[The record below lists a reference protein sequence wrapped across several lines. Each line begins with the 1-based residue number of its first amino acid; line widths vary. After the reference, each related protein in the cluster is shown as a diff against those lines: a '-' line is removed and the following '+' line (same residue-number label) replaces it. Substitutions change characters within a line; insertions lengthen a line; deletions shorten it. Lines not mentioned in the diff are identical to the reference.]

1 MQDNII
7 DISVVMI
14 SYNIE
19 KYIPDCIESI
29 LAQKYDNY
37 EIICVDDASTDDSLK
52 ILLKYEKDNE
62 NIIVISNKI
71 NKGPSSARN
80 AGTKKAK
87 GKYIY
92 YLDGDDCLKW
102 GALKI
107 MVENMRKYNLDFLGF
122 SSEIFYDDVQLRNI
136 CNFDENEYI
145 RENNCDIILNGP
157 EMFSVLHD
165 SKEKVTVNLCLYCF
179 KKSFIENNDLYG
191 IEGLRYADDNMFMK
205 YMYAKSVLCIKDIL
219 HRRRYRRTS
228 TVMSPMKKTYIESE
242 VVLLSEEFACWQRM
256 KLTSKQ
262 NKSVFNYFVER
273 IKEIDYL
280 LYLFRDENFDVPFL
294 KSNYPS
300 YLIFKAMLGNK
311 LLYEDLLSE
320 NNRRKII
327 KSHKIVIYGA
337 GYFAEKFSDIL
348 EYYSKY
354 DYSIMV
360 SRIEGEKFFRGKE
373 IKNFEDIKDDLV
385 DTTIVVAMSKKYEE
399 EIMKKLHETKTKEII
414 WFGQ

>member
-29 LAQKYDNY
+29 LAQKYVNY

-52 ILLKYEKDNE
+52 ILLKYQKSNE
-62 NIIVISNKI
+62 NIIVISNET

-92 YLDGDDCLKW
+92 YLDGDDCLKE
-102 GALKI
+102 GALKT
-107 MVENMRKYNLDFLGF
+107 MVENMRKYNLDFWGF

-136 CNFDENEYI
+136 CNFDEYEYI
-145 RENNCDIILNGP
+145 RENNCGIILSGP
-157 EMFSVLHD
+157 EMFSDLYD
-165 SKEKVTVNLCLYCF
+165 SREKVTVNLCLYCF

-205 YMYAKSVLCIKDIL
+205 YMHAKSVLCIKDIL

-242 VVLLSEEFACWQRM
+242 VVLLSEEFACWQKM
-256 KLTSKQ
+256 KLSSKQ
-262 NKSVFNYFVER
+262 NKSVFNYFFER

-280 LYLFRDENFDVPFL
+280 SYLFRNENFDVPFL
-294 KSNYPS
+294 KLNYPA

-320 NNRRKII
+320 NNKIKI
-327 KSHKIVIYGA
+327 RKSHKIIIYGA

-348 EYYSKY
+348 EYYNKY

-360 SRIEGEKFFRGKE
+360 SKIEKEKFFRGKE
-373 IKNFEDIKDDLV
+373 IENFEDLKDNLIDA
-385 DTTIVVAMSKKYEE
+385 TIVVAMSKKYER
-399 EIMKKLHETKTKEII
+399 EIIKKLHETRTKEII